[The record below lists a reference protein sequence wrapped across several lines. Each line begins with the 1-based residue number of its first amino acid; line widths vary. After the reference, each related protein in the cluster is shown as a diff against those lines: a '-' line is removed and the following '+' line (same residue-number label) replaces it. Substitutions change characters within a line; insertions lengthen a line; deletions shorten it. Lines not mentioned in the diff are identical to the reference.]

1 MIRGMTLQAIATELR
16 KKSAWYWVRVSCI
29 ACVGLFLNS
38 WLAGH
43 PPQWMLELRLAVY
56 QILSKSGP
64 RTAQIGHL
72 AIVEISDEEYWK
84 GTLAGRRPIKRD
96 YLASVVKA
104 LCDGEAQVVALDFD
118 LRSPAQDGS
127 LANHPDYQ
135 PETDELAREI
145 RDASV
150 QCRIV
155 LPRTLYC
162 PNPPDGKCTREESVL
177 DSYSFDP
184 KRVTWGYI
192 NLPTDV
198 RQIPLRRDNVEAATI
213 DSFSQAV
220 AAADSPNAFG
230 HLKAIRQFPF
240 GSFISED
247 LFRASKAVLRAQDVL
262 KDGSQNLAA
271 VVGGKTVLVGASWH
285 SNAFERGPIVD
296 SHVSPVGSVP
306 GVFIHAN
313 YAAALL
319 DGRAYAPVGEVFTSV
334 VDVVIVG
341 FVAVFFAVPMVLWQ
355 RWCWIVA
362 LAAGLALVSYICWQ
376 NFGLFVEATIPAV
389 LLLAHSLL
397 DSYVKMREE
406 LSELRAKLGG
416 PPTAAVIGE

>member
-1 MIRGMTLQAIATELR
+1 MTPQTIAKELR
-16 KKSAWYWVRVSCI
+16 QKSAWYWARVV
-29 ACVGLFLNS
+29 CVAGAGLFLNA
-38 WLAGH
+38 WLASH
-43 PPQWMLELRLAVY
+43 PPQWMLELRLAAY

-104 LCDGEAQVVALDFD
+104 LCNGGAQVVALDFD
-118 LRSPAQDGS
+118 LRSPVQDGS
-127 LANHPDYQ
+127 LANHPDYRL
-135 PETDELAREI
+135 ETDELAREI
-145 RDASV
+145 RDAAGR
-150 QCRIV
+150 CRLV
-155 LPRTLYC
+155 LPRTLHC
-162 PNPPDGKCTREESVL
+162 PNPPDGKCTKEESVL

-220 AAADSPNAFG
+220 AAADSPDAFG
-230 HLKAIRQFPF
+230 HLKAIREFPF

-247 LFRASKAVLRAQDVL
+247 QFRASKAVLRAQDVL
-262 KDGSQNLAA
+262 KDDSQNLAA

-285 SNAFERGPIVD
+285 SNAFGRGSIVD

-319 DGRAYAPVGEVFTSV
+319 DGRAYVPVGEVFTSL
-334 VDVVIVG
+334 VDVIIVG

-355 RWCWIVA
+355 RWCWLVA

-389 LLLAHSLL
+389 LLLAHSLF

-416 PPTAAVIGE
+416 RPTHAAIGE

>member
-1 MIRGMTLQAIATELR
+1 
-16 KKSAWYWVRVSCI
+16 
-29 ACVGLFLNS
+29 
-38 WLAGH
+38 
-43 PPQWMLELRLAVY
+43 MLELRLAAY
-56 QILSKSGP
+56 QILSKTGP

-72 AIVEISDEEYWK
+72 AVVEIPDEEYWK

-96 YLASVVKA
+96 YVARMVKA
-104 LCDGEAQVVALDFD
+104 LCDGGALVVALDFD

-127 LANHPDYQ
+127 LPNHPDYR
-135 PETDELAREI
+135 PETDELAHEI
-145 RDASV
+145 REASGL
-150 QCRIV
+150 CRIV
-155 LPRTLYC
+155 LPRTLNC

-198 RQIPLRRDNVEAATI
+198 RQIPLRRDNVEAGTI

-230 HLKAIRQFPF
+230 HLKTIREFPF

-247 LFRASKAVLRAQDVL
+247 SFRASGAVLRAQDIL
-262 KDGSQNLAA
+262 KDDAQQLATA
-271 VVGGKTVLVGASWH
+271 VGGKTVLVGASWH
-285 SNAFERGPIVD
+285 SNAFGRGPIVD
-296 SHVSPVGSVP
+296 SHISPVGPVP

-319 DGRAYAPVGEVFTSV
+319 DGRAYEPVGEFFTSL

-341 FVAVFFAVPMVLWQ
+341 FVAVFFALPMALWQ
-355 RWCWIVA
+355 RWGWITV
-362 LAAGLALVSYICWQ
+362 LAAGLALVSYVCWQ

-389 LLLAHSLL
+389 LLLAHSLF

-406 LSELRAKLGG
+406 LSELRARLGTH
-416 PPTAAVIGE
+416 PAPAAMEK